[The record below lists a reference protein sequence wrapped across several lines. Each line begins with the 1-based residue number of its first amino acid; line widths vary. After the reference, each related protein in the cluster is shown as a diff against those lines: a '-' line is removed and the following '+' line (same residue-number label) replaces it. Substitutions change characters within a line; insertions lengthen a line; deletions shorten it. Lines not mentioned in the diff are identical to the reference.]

1 MAFSNIFKGS
11 GTSGGTGGGA
21 GNNNG
26 QNFMQNASNFFSSV
40 QAKSDDLV
48 TNLRKKAATVTPFP
62 GQPAQGQ
69 TAQKQPKKRDIDG
82 DDDSSA
88 SEYGDGGD
96 PAMYADEAPVERKLS
111 SESIDSLP
119 EEEANKFRSDIGQF
133 VMAMLT

>member
-1 MAFSNIFKGS
+1 MAFSSIFKSEDGKPS
-11 GTSGGTGGGA
+11 
-21 GNNNG
+21 
-26 QNFMQNASNFFSSV
+26 FMQNTTNFLSSV

-48 TNLRKKAATVTPFP
+48 TSLKKKTASAVQQFS
-62 GQPAQGQ
+62 GSQQPSTGRGRGNA
-69 TAQKQPKKRDIDG
+69 

-96 PAMYADEAPVERKLS
+96 PAMYADEAPIERKLS

-119 EEEANKFRSDIGQF
+119 TEEAEKYRSDIHQF